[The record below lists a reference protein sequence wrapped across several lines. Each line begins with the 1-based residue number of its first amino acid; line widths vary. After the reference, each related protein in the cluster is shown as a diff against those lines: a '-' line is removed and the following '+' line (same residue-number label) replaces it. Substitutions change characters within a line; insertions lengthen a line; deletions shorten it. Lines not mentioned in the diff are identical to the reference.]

1 MWMEKIRHG
10 VLEVQSENGL
20 RYVRPSLGE
29 RIRLLWTFRNFQL
42 LPHQVLNQQELALVA
57 GLLESGKFQHNGDCR
72 IGIIEWP
79 APPAPSRTAQS
90 SPRQAVCSA
99 PAANASPAASTPV
112 TNARKRRAARRA
124 TKRAQG
130 AAALSSPTGTS
141 RLVRRGLDE

>member
-42 LPHQVLNQQELALVA
+42 LPQQVLNQRELALVA
-57 GLLESGKFQHNGDCR
+57 GLLESGKVQPNGDCR

-79 APPAPSRTAQS
+79 APPSPSQPAQS
-90 SPRQAVCSA
+90 SPKQAVRSA
-99 PAANASPAASTPV
+99 PTAQFSPTAATPV
-112 TNARKRRAARRA
+112 TSAQAGRKARRA
-124 TKRAQG
+124 KKPAQG
-130 AAALSSPTGTS
+130 PAALSSATS
-141 RLVRRGLDE
+141 TPQPCPARPR

>member
-42 LPHQVLNQQELALVA
+42 LPQQVLNQRELALVA

-79 APPAPSRTAQS
+79 APPSPSRPAQSSPKQAVRSAPTAQS
-90 SPRQAVCSA
+90 SPT
-99 PAANASPAASTPV
+99 AATPV
-112 TNARKRRAARRA
+112 TNARAGRKARRA
-124 TKRAQG
+124 KKPAQG
-130 AAALSSPTGTS
+130 PAALSSATS
-141 RLVRRGLDE
+141 TPQPCPARPR

>member
-79 APPAPSRTAQS
+79 APPSPSRPAQS
-90 SPRQAVCSA
+90 SPKQAVCSA
-99 PAANASPAASTPV
+99 PTAKSPPAASTPV
-112 TNARKRRAARRA
+112 TNARTRRNALRA
-124 TKRAQG
+124 KKGAQG
-130 AAALSSPTGTS
+130 PAALSSAIGTPQPCPA
-141 RLVRRGLDE
+141 RPR

>member
-42 LPHQVLNQQELALVA
+42 LPQQVLNRRELALVA
-57 GLLESGKFQHNGDCR
+57 GLLESGRFQHNGDCR

-79 APPAPSRTAQS
+79 APPSPSRPAQP
-90 SPRQAVCSA
+90 SPKQAVRSA
-99 PAANASPAASTPV
+99 LAAESSPAAATPA
-112 TNARKRRAARRA
+112 TNPRVRRKARRA
-124 TKRAQG
+124 KTRAQG
-130 AAALSSPTGTS
+130 PAALSGATGTPQPCPA
-141 RLVRRGLDE
+141 RPR

>member
-1 MWMEKIRHG
+1 MWIEKIRHG

-42 LPHQVLNQQELALVA
+42 LPHQVLNQRELALVA

-79 APPAPSRTAQS
+79 APPSPPRPAQS
-90 SPRQAVCSA
+90 SPKQAVRSA
-99 PAANASPAASTPV
+99 PTTKSSPAALTPV
-112 TNARKRRAARRA
+112 TNARTRSKARRA
-124 TKRAQG
+124 KKRAPG
-130 AAALSSPTGTS
+130 PVALSSATGTPQPCPA
-141 RLVRRGLDE
+141 RPR

>member
-42 LPHQVLNQQELALVA
+42 LPHEVLNQRELALVA
-57 GLLESGKFQHNGDCR
+57 GLLESGKFQHYGDCR

-79 APPAPSRTAQS
+79 APPFPSRPAQS
-90 SPRQAVCSA
+90 SPKQAVRSA
-99 PAANASPAASTPV
+99 PTAESSPAASPV
-112 TNARKRRAARRA
+112 TNARTRRKARRA
-124 TKRAQG
+124 KKRAQG
-130 AAALSSPTGTS
+130 PAALSSAIGTPQPCPA
-141 RLVRRGLDE
+141 RPR

>member
-42 LPHQVLNQQELALVA
+42 LPHGVLNQRELALVA

-79 APPAPSRTAQS
+79 APPSPSRPDQS
-90 SPRQAVCSA
+90 SPKQAVRSA
-99 PAANASPAASTPV
+99 PTAISSPAAATPV
-112 TNARKRRAARRA
+112 TDARTRRKARR
-124 TKRAQG
+124 TKKRAQG
-130 AAALSSPTGTS
+130 PAALSSAAGTPQPYPA
-141 RLVRRGLDE
+141 RAR

>member
-1 MWMEKIRHG
+1 MWIEKIRHG

-42 LPHQVLNQQELALVA
+42 LPHQVLNQRELALVA

-79 APPAPSRTAQS
+79 APPSPSRPAQS
-90 SPRQAVCSA
+90 SPKLAIRSA
-99 PAANASPAASTPV
+99 PTAESLPAAATPVANAQTR
-112 TNARKRRAARRA
+112 RKARRA
-124 TKRAQG
+124 KKRAQG
-130 AAALSSPTGTS
+130 LAALSSATGTPQPCPA
-141 RLVRRGLDE
+141 RPR

>member
-1 MWMEKIRHG
+1 MWIEKIRHG

-42 LPHQVLNQQELALVA
+42 LPHQVLNQRELALVA

-79 APPAPSRTAQS
+79 APPSPPRPAQS
-90 SPRQAVCSA
+90 SPKQAVRSA
-99 PAANASPAASTPV
+99 PTTKSSPAALTPV
-112 TNARKRRAARRA
+112 TNARTRRKAHRA
-124 TKRAQG
+124 KKRAPG
-130 AAALSSPTGTS
+130 PVVLSSATGTPQPCPA
-141 RLVRRGLDE
+141 RPR